1 MILSSLFLPLVLC
14 PSLITGAKVILLVTE
29 GLTESLISR
38 VPTPALDALIS
49 QGTVASLKPE
59 FPAETL
65 PTLAA
70 MVTGQHTEGTGVLDR
85 DVQDQAGN
93 ILHSESDPEFWQ
105 YDQNLTTIMVSSDLI
120 DLHRER

>member
-1 MILSSLFLPLVLC
+1 MILTSLFLPLALLLC
-14 PSLITGAKVILLVTE
+14 PPLTGGAKVILMVTE
-29 GLTESLISR
+29 GLTETLISR
-38 VPTPALDALIS
+38 VPTPAIDALIS

-65 PTLAA
+65 PTLTAL
-70 MVTGQHTEGTGVLDR
+70 VTGQHSEVTGVLDR

-105 YDQNLTTIMVSSDLI
+105 YDQNLTTIMVSLI
-120 DLHRER
+120 YIFC

>member
-1 MILSSLFLPLVLC
+1 MILNSLFLPLALFLC
-14 PSLITGAKVILLVTE
+14 PPLTGGAKVILMVTE
-29 GLTESLISR
+29 GLTETLISR
-38 VPTPALDALIS
+38 VPTPAIDALIR

-65 PTLAA
+65 PTLTAL
-70 MVTGQHTEGTGVLDR
+70 VTGQHSEVTGVLDR

-105 YDQNLTTIMVSSDLI
+105 YDQNITTIMVSFICDYYV
-120 DLHRER
+120 R

>member
-70 MVTGQHTEGTGVLDR
+70 LVTGQHTEGTGVLDR

-105 YDQNLTTIMVSSDLI
+105 YDQNLTNIMVRSYLTNSSKS
-120 DLHRER
+120 